1 MIGWLALL
9 VLLGACLVG
18 LRLLGVRAAL
28 LQACGAA
35 LLFGAVGYA
44 VQGRPGLPAA
54 PARDVA
60 ARRALPL
67 SDARHAFFGNFGSGE
82 SWLRMSEAL
91 ARSGSS
97 EDAANILQNA
107 VRRHPGDAQLW
118 VGLGNALVE
127 HGRGLTPA
135 AELAYRQ
142 AMQLPAGAAPGA
154 FFYGLAR
161 ARSGDASGALALWR
175 EALAKAPPDA
185 SWRPLVEGGIA
196 SLSGPLAPP
205 AAR

>member
-9 VLLGACLVG
+9 VLIAACLLG
-18 LRLLGVRAAL
+18 FRLLSVRGPL
-28 LQACGAA
+28 LQASAAA
-35 LLFGAVGYA
+35 LLFGAGGYA
-44 VQGRPGLPAA
+44 MQGRPGLPSA
-54 PARDVA
+54 A
-60 ARRALPL
+60 AREASARRVLPL

-82 SWLRMSEAL
+82 SWLLMSEAL

-97 EDAANILQNA
+97 EDSVNILQNA
-107 VRRHPGDAQLW
+107 ARRHPGDAQLW

-127 HGRGLTPA
+127 HGQGLTPA

-142 AMQLPAGAAPGA
+142 AMQLPSGFAPGA

-161 ARSGDASGALALWR
+161 ARSGDRNGAVVLWR
-175 EALAKAPPDA
+175 EVLAKAPPDA

-196 SLSGPLAPP
+196 ALTSGTPLQT
-205 AAR
+205 

>member
-1 MIGWLALL
+1 
-9 VLLGACLVG
+9 
-18 LRLLGVRAAL
+18 
-28 LQACGAA
+28 

-54 PARDVA
+54 PAPA
-60 ARRALPL
+60 SGARQVLPL
-67 SDARHAFFGNFGSGE
+67 SDARHAFFGNFSSGE

-127 HGRGLTPA
+127 HGQGLTPA

-154 FFYGLAR
+154 FFYGLAK
-161 ARSGDASGALALWR
+161 ARSGDRSGAVALWR
-175 EALAKAPPDA
+175 KALAQAPPDA
-185 SWRPLVEGGIA
+185 TWRPLVEGGIA
-196 SLSGPLAPP
+196 TVSAPP
-205 AAR
+205 PPSR